1 MNLMAPKRFGMIMSY
16 GNTSLI
22 KLAFANK
29 ALKKTEQIKAA
40 KKSNK

>member
-1 MNLMAPKRFGMIMSY
+1 MALKRFGMIMSY

-29 ALKKTEQIKAA
+29 ALKQTE
-40 KKSNK
+40 